1 MKHILKKVM
10 LFVTT
15 LTLVA
20 GITLANTQ
28 TVEAATPVMKKVNV
42 KWDLK
47 NNKTLTYKTRYAGI
61 GMKNQKVKISNL
73 KIKNSTSKPGYK
85 ECTLT
90 ISFTTKWKMKKSE
103 VHSIVNAKDA
113 DMGGIC
119 HFAVVDYDTGKSLL
133 RNNNKGVTVTSTKGW
148 TYSKST
154 TYKDSDGCW
163 VRLSNPSIKLK
174 ITYPKNYK
182 GLCIGVGGSTRV
194 DVTKNDTKFSEGKV
208 AFNKTSRYS
217 KKDKMVSHFM
227 RIK

>member
-20 GITLANTQ
+20 GITLDNTK

-61 GMKNQKVKISNL
+61 GMKNQKVKISNM

-90 ISFTTKWKMKKSE
+90 ISFTTKWKMKK
-103 VHSIVNAKDA
+103 
-113 DMGGIC
+113 
-119 HFAVVDYDTGKSLL
+119 
-133 RNNNKGVTVTSTKGW
+133 NK
-148 TYSKST
+148 
-154 TYKDSDGCW
+154 
-163 VRLSNPSIKLK
+163 PS
-174 ITYPKNYK
+174 Y
-182 GLCIGVGGSTRV
+182 
-194 DVTKNDTKFSEGKV
+194 
-208 AFNKTSRYS
+208 
-217 KKDKMVSHFM
+217 
-227 RIK
+227 